1 MYCIVCTRTG
11 FGASQ
16 QLVVTAQEQLI
27 EYPLTNCLYNV
38 EQMETWQVSHVRE
51 HVCSFSI
58 PYNADVPKFV
68 SSSHCVEVQHTA
80 SCHKPTHV

>member
-1 MYCIVCTRTG
+1 MNTHRIWGLSTISGYCTK
-11 FGASQ
+11 
-16 QLVVTAQEQLI
+16 QLI

-51 HVCSFSI
+51 HVCSFNI